1 MDTLVGNRLRD
12 LRRLTSGAFA
22 ARTSGFVVRMLF
34 DGRSRGGRPG
44 LFGPWQS
51 RHRALPVLRTV
62 APFSLPC
69 GSWQLKRV
77 TPRAARSPTQRRRSK
92 KDGDQAIGRSR
103 SGLTT
108 KIPARVDAL
117 GNPAANLMLTAGQI
131 HDLAFAQDLIENA
144 DPEALIADKAYDAD
158 PLINRLTEREIAPVI
173 PPNPTERPNAIA
185 ISHFT
190 ASATSSSASSTK
202 FSTFEPLRPATT
214 NSPEIFSQ
222 RSNWS
227 RYHPSPLRTGPTP
240 RNLAECALR
249 GR

>member
-12 LRRLTSGAFA
+12 LRHPTSGAFA

-34 DGRSRGGRPG
+34 DGHSRGGRPG

-77 TPRAARSPTQRRRSK
+77 TPRAGRSPTQRRRSK
-92 KDGDQAIGRSR
+92 KDDDQAIGRSR
-103 SGLTT
+103 GGLAA
-108 KIPARVDAL
+108 KIHALVDAL
-117 GNPAANLMLTAGQI
+117 GNPANLMLTAGQT
-131 HDLAFAQDLIENA
+131 HDLACAQDLIENA

-158 PLINRLTEREIAPVI
+158 PLINSLTEREIAPVI
-173 PPNPTERPNAIA
+173 PPNPTERPNTIA

-202 FSTFEPLRPATT
+202 FRTFEPLRPATT
-214 NSPEIFSQ
+214 SSPEIFSQ
-222 RSNWS
+222 RSNWF
-227 RYHPSPLRTGPTP
+227 RYHPSQLRTGPT
-240 RNLAECALR
+240 
-249 GR
+249 